1 MDVEGTTAC
10 ISLDLSIQHKHFPC
24 EILLS
29 VNNFK
34 LYQAQQD
41 ADFVNYGPHKSEKG
55 RKTRVLANNL
65 WLTSQQVCSV
75 LKIRL
80 MLCLLTVTKKGN
92 EKSAGTLLFE
102 CYRSPLFTV
111 FHMDAAIACV
121 SNDPQVCKIGSI
133 KSNIIAIISD
143 RCTCNLLLLTL
154 IAESSFRHFL
164 RANQKQ

>member
-1 MDVEGTTAC
+1 MSWPITCGWQANRYAVY
-10 ISLDLSIQHKHFPC
+10 S
-24 EILLS
+24 
-29 VNNFK
+29 K
-34 LYQAQQD
+34 LC
-41 ADFVNYGPHKSEKG
+41 
-55 RKTRVLANNL
+55 L
-65 WLTSQQVCSV
+65 
-75 LKIRL
+75 
-80 MLCLLTVTKKGN
+80 LLTVTKKGN

-111 FHMDAAIACV
+111 FHMDAAKACV

-164 RANQKQ
+164 REMFFTPDRGASLQRWGMCMFTGTYCRPWSPTNSALYVCMCANDDVHPDIHRD